1 MSDALKFFRTKKFS
15 VSPFLKGTR
24 IYHME
29 EDESL
34 HDHILF
40 TYQDRIG
47 TTNGTKAKVVAW
59 ASNSSST
66 IEGFTQLSAQ
76 QLVFVESKKHCLY
89 LFDRQSKN
97 ISAFAGECEEGLRPL
112 YSPTSLHR
120 DIVNNSQVFII
131 NLVGK
136 IFTVNLDTQSIELFV
151 ENNNIYTNA
160 HMTQNDKGDVYF
172 TSRNALYRV
181 GYINRHVELLSG
193 YGGDCDAYL
202 DGSLNR
208 ALYSNPSGLL
218 FITPDILLIADRG
231 NNKLRLVDLK
241 SNRVSTLDVCL
252 GCKEIKRPY
261 TLLLLKGSLYIG
273 HYCQGISVF
282 KGEFVDSEH

>member
-1 MSDALKFFRTKKFS
+1 MT
-15 VSPFLKGTR
+15 PFLKGTR

-34 HDHILF
+34 PDHILF

-76 QLVFVESKKHCLY
+76 QLVFVDPQKHCLY
-89 LFDRQSKN
+89 LFDRQSKF
-97 ISAFAGECEEGLRPL
+97 ISIFAGKCEEVLRPL
-112 YSPTSLHR
+112 YFPTSLHR
-120 DIVNNSQVFII
+120 DIVNCSQLFII
-131 NLVGK
+131 DFALK
-136 IFTVNLDTQSIELFV
+136 IHTVDLDTRSIELFA
-151 ENNNIYTNA
+151 ESSKMKANA
-160 HMTQNDKGDVYF
+160 HMTQNVGGDVYF
-172 TSRNALYRV
+172 TSRNALYRI

-208 ALYSNPSGLL
+208 ALYSNPSGLS

-282 KGEFVDSEH
+282 KGEFVDTEH